1 MNAPILNANDVL
13 NMNPYEYLL
22 SQYYSNVVN
31 RNIVRQLFENVQNDN
46 FENVLNNVNINLVLN
61 TMNIIIDNLSVILNQ
76 NDIRG
81 QLNDEQLQRLQI
93 CNILR
98 G

>member
-1 MNAPILNANDVL
+1 MNNPILNANDIL

-22 SQYYSNVVN
+22 SQYYTNVVN
-31 RNIVRQLFENVQNDN
+31 RNIVRQLFENV
-46 FENVLNNVNINLVLN
+46 ENNNMENLFDNVNINVVLN
-61 TMNIIIDNLSVILNQ
+61 TMNIIIDNLSIILNQ